1 MAIFGINGKIRPED
15 LGKTYMHEHLYLDL
29 SRIKGDP
36 DTHYDATETVAEEL
50 KDLHARGISTIV
62 EVTNTGMGRDLER
75 MRRIAEISGMQVI
88 VSTGYYKD
96 PFLPDAVTEETIEH
110 LAKRMVGELN
120 EGIDGT
126 EIRAQLIAEIGTSKN
141 VMTEME
147 EKVFEAAARAHVETG
162 AAISTHTTLGT
173 YAVEQ
178 LDFFKRFGV
187 DLEKVVIGHV
197 DLRCDL
203 DTHLRIAETG
213 ATLAFDTIGKV
224 NYASDE
230 ARVEHIQKL
239 IEHGHGKQIVL
250 SQDLTRKSHLK
261 AFGGI
266 GYSYLLDVFLPKLR
280 AAGVDEKWIR
290 QMLVKTPARILDRKE

>member
-75 MRRIAEISGMQVI
+75 MKQIAEISGMQVI

-96 PFLPDAVTEETIEH
+96 PFLPDAVTAETAEY
-110 LAKRMVGELN
+110 LAKRMIGELN

>member
-1 MAIFGINGKIRPED
+1 MSIYGIQGKIRPED

-36 DTHYDATETVAEEL
+36 DTHYDATEVVAAEL
-50 KDLHARGISTIV
+50 KDLREKGISTIV

-75 MRRIAEISGMQVI
+75 MKRIAEISGMQVI
-88 VSTGYYKD
+88 ISTGYYKD
-96 PFLPDAVTEETIEH
+96 PFLPDTVTEETVEA

-120 EGIDGT
+120 EGIDGSG
-126 EIRAQLIAEIGTSKN
+126 IRAQLIAEIGTSKD

-173 YAVEQ
+173 YALEQ
-178 LDFFKRFGV
+178 LEFFKRFGV
-187 DLEKVVIGHV
+187 DLERVVVGHV

-203 DTHLRIAETG
+203 EMHMRIADTG

-239 IEHGHGKQIVL
+239 IERGYGKQIVL

-266 GYSYLLDVFLPKLR
+266 GYSYMLDEFLPKLK
-280 AAGVDEKWIR
+280 AAGVDEDWI
-290 QMLVKTPARILDRKE
+290 QHMLVETPVRILDRKE